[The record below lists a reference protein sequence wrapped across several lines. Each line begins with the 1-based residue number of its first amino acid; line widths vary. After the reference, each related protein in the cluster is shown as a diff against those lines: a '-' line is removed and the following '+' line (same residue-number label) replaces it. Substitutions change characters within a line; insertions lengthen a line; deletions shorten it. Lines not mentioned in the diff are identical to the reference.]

1 MKKNTI
7 PHIPKNK
14 NKKEINKI
22 KYKKQMEQKNSSHN
36 QPNRLIYEL
45 KIK

>member
-22 KYKKQMEQKNSSHN
+22 KYKKTNGTEKFKP
-36 QPNRLIYEL
+36 QPTKSPYL
-45 KIK
+45 